1 MSTSNDR
8 RLMSGNE
15 AVARGAWEAGCTVST
30 AYPGTPATEINEFC
44 ATYPEIDAE
53 WSVNE
58 KVALEVAIGAS
69 LAGARAM
76 ASMKQVG
83 VNVAADALFSL
94 AYTGVNG
101 GLVIV
106 TADEPGLHSSQ
117 NEQDNRFYAKF
128 AQVPMLEPSDSQE
141 AKDLVA
147 AAFEMS
153 ERYDTPVFLRLTTR
167 ICHSTGVVVVGP
179 RREVPRRPYVKNAAK
194 NAMVPSNAYGRHFEL
209 ERRQTLLEAA
219 SETFEGNRI
228 EMRSLQYGAV
238 TSGISYQNVR
248 EALPDFSTLKIAMT
262 YPLPHQMIRNF
273 ASQVQKL
280 YVIEENRPFLEEEIL
295 ATGIPVEGKQQL
307 LRVGELPASALRRRI
322 LHKDSGQKPPV
333 ENLPRRAPQF
343 CPGCLHRGI
352 FYLLGKLK
360 YTVTGDIG
368 CYGLAALPP
377 YNAMDSLVC
386 MGAGITMAHGFD
398 KVLKAV
404 RRSTAEDAENAE
416 DNGSAPVAPKA
427 EGPKPKADTAPSSA
441 PSAPSAPSAVK
452 ASPAERVVGV
462 VGDSTFFHSGL
473 TGVANAV
480 FNRGVSTFLILDNR
494 ITAMTGHQPDPT
506 TGWAIDRK
514 PAPKIDIEAACR
526 ALGVQR
532 VFRADAFDLEGLKR
546 LLEAETAVAEPSVI
560 VVEGPCIFTD
570 RDSRGAVCTVDQE
583 KCVSCKL
590 CFRLG
595 CPALTIE
602 DGRVK
607 VLADLCWGCGLC
619 LQVCPRKA
627 ISQPKPENAP

>member
-1 MSTSNDR
+1 MSASRASDR
-8 RLMSGNE
+8 QLMSGNE

-30 AYPGTPATEINEFC
+30 AYPGTPATEINEF
-44 ATYPEIDAE
+44 AAGYPEIDAE

-128 AQVPMLEPSDSQE
+128 AQVPMLEPADSQE
-141 AKDLVA
+141 AKDLVL
-147 AAFEMS
+147 AAFELS
-153 ERYDTPVFLRLTTR
+153 ERYDTPVFLRMTTR
-167 ICHSTGVVVVGP
+167 VCHSTGVVRVSP
-179 RREVPRRPYVKNAAK
+179 RHDVPRRPYVKNADK
-194 NAMVPSNAYGRHFEL
+194 NAMVPSHAYQRHFAL
-209 ERRQTLLEAA
+209 ERRQTLLEAE
-219 SETFEGNRI
+219 SEVFAGNRI
-228 EMRSLQYGAV
+228 EMRSLQFGAV

-248 EALPDFSTLKIAMT
+248 EALPEFSTLKITMT

-333 ENLPRRAPQF
+333 EGLPKRAPQF

-386 MGAGITMAHGFD
+386 MGAGLTMAHGFD
-398 KVLKAV
+398 KVV
-404 RRSTAEDAENAE
+404 RRSTTEDTEYTEENK
-416 DNGSAPVAPKA
+416 NNKILVPVTETAT
-427 EGPKPKADTAPSSA
+427 KPLSSA
-441 PSAPSAPSAVK
+441 PSASSAVK
-452 ASPAERVVGV
+452 APVERVVGV

-494 ITAMTGHQPDPT
+494 VTAMTGHQPDPAS
-506 TGWAIDRK
+506 GWGIDRK
-514 PAPKIDIEAACR
+514 PAPRIDIEEACR
-526 ALGVQR
+526 ALGVKR
-532 VFRADAFDLEGLKR
+532 VFRAGAFDLEGLQK
-546 LLEAETAVAEPSVI
+546 LLQAETAVPEPSVI
-560 VVEGPCIFTD
+560 IVEGPCVFMD
-570 RDSRGAVCTVDQE
+570 RGPRRAACSVDEE
-583 KCVSCKL
+583 KCANCRL

-595 CPALTIE
+595 CPALTVE
-602 DGRVK
+602 AGKVR
-607 VLADLCWGCGLC
+607 VLADMCRGCGLC
-619 LQVCPRKA
+619 VQVCPKAA
-627 ISQPKPENAP
+627 ISQAEARP

>member
-1 MSTSNDR
+1 MSPKTDR

-15 AVARGAWEAGCTVST
+15 AVARGAWEAGCTVAT
-30 AYPGTPATEINEFC
+30 AYPGTPATEINEF
-44 ATYPEIDAE
+44 AAAYPEIDAE

-69 LAGARAM
+69 FAGARALV
-76 ASMKQVG
+76 SMKQVG

-128 AQVPMLEPSDSQE
+128 AQVPMLEPADSQE
-141 AKDLVA
+141 AKDLVGA
-147 AAFEMS
+147 ALEMS
-153 ERYDTPVFLRLTTR
+153 ERYDTPVFLRMTTR
-167 ICHSTGVVVVGP
+167 ICHSMGVVRLGA
-179 RREVPRRPYVKNAAK
+179 RREVPRRPYLKNAAK
-194 NAMVPSNAYGRHFEL
+194 NAMVPSNAYARHFEL
-209 ERRQTLLEAA
+209 ERRQTMLEAA

-228 EMRSLQYGAV
+228 EMRSLQFGVV

-280 YVIEENRPFLEEEIL
+280 YVVEENRPFLEEEIL

-322 LHKDSGQKPPV
+322 LHQDSGQKP
-333 ENLPRRAPQF
+333 EIEGLPRRAPQF
-343 CPGCLHRGI
+343 CPGCLHRGV
-352 FYLLGKLK
+352 FYLLGRLK
-360 YTVTGDIG
+360 YIVTGDIG

-377 YNAMDSLVC
+377 YNAMDTLID
-386 MGAGITMAHGFD
+386 MGAGIAMAHGFD
-398 KVLKAV
+398 KVV
-404 RRSTAEDAENAE
+404 GD
-416 DNGSAPVAPKA
+416 D
-427 EGPKPKADTAPSSA
+427 
-441 PSAPSAPSAVK
+441 
-452 ASPAERVVGV
+452 ERVVGV

-473 TGVANAV
+473 TGVANMV
-480 FNRGVSTFLILDNR
+480 FNRGVSTVLILDNR
-494 ITAMTGHQPDPT
+494 VTAMTGHQPDPAS
-506 TGWAIDRK
+506 GWGIDRK
-514 PAPKIDIEAACR
+514 PAPRIDIEAACR
-526 ALGVQR
+526 ALGVKR
-532 VFRADAFDLEGLKR
+532 VFRAGAFDLAGLEK
-546 LLEAETAVAEPSVI
+546 LLVAETAVREPSVI
-560 VVEGPCIFTD
+560 IVEGPCIFVNRD
-570 RDSRGAVCTVDQE
+570 RQGPPCAADAE
-583 KCVSCKL
+583 KCARCKL

-619 LQVCPRKA
+619 VQVCPKGA
-627 ISQPKPENAP
+627 LSQPEARP